1 MTPTQAST
9 ILTASGYIVAR
20 SKAEISPKTV
30 GRIAWINLEEGQRV
44 KKGELVARLE
54 AQELDA
60 QKRSSLA
67 QRDQAVA
74 QLANARRDR
83 ERARQLLDEKIGT
96 QQAFDT
102 ADSQVKALEAQ
113 VATYEAQARYYDE
126 QIRNAEI
133 YAPIDGVVTVKKA
146 FLGETVAPQGFGGA
160 GSAGATFAIIV
171 DLSSLEMEAD
181 INEQNVGKL
190 VLGQPAEVALDA
202 YPDKPYKARLRQIV
216 PTADRQKGSVK
227 VKIELLDKDA
237 KVLPE
242 MSCRVVFLNPQA
254 KVDEKAKPK
263 VMVPSASVVDVGGEK
278 GVLLVANGKA
288 TFKPLALGPA
298 AGAQVEATSG
308 LSGGEEIVADA
319 ATAPR
324 LARGA
329 EDPRQERLTRERAR
343 RPIERSRPS
352 HPHRLAREAVH
363 ARHPGP
369 HRARQPLAHGRR
381 GRLHGPHGPLGL
393 GQDHAPEPHRGH
405 RPPDLGPD
413 RRRRQARSRR

>member
-1 MTPTQAST
+1 MEPLNKSADLSALRIDRREGPGARRFLYPAVATLCVVLVGVFFFVRARGGVAFRPAEVTTTRAALVTPTQAST

-60 QKRSSLA
+60 QKRSALA
-67 QRDQAVA
+67 QRDQALA

-83 ERARQLLDEKIGT
+83 VRAQQLLGEKIGT
-96 QQAFDT
+96 QQAYDT
-102 ADSQVKALEAQ
+102 ADSQVRALEAQ
-113 VATYEAQARYYDE
+113 VSAHEAQARYYEE

-146 FLGETVAPQGFGGA
+146 FLGETVAPQGFGA

-181 INEQNVGKL
+181 INEQNVAKL

-227 VKIELLDKDA
+227 VKIELLAKDD

-254 KVDEKAKPK
+254 KVDEKARPK
-263 VMVPSASVVDVGGEK
+263 VMVPSASVVEVGGQK

-298 AGAQVEATSG
+298 AGALVEATAG

-319 ATAPR
+319 AA
-324 LARGA
+324 A
-329 EDPRQERLTRERAR
+329 
-343 RPIERSRPS
+343 SRPW
-352 HPHRLAREAVH
+352 
-363 ARHPGP
+363 
-369 HRARQPLAHGRR
+369 RAEQKIRVKK
-381 GRLHGPHGPLGL
+381 
-393 GQDHAPEPHRGH
+393 D
-405 RPPDLGPD
+405 
-413 RRRRQARSRR
+413 

>member
-1 MTPTQAST
+1 MEPLNKSADLSALRIDRQVGSGARRFLYPAVGTLCAVLVAVFLMARVRGGVAFRPLEVTTTRAALVTPTQAST

-67 QRDQAVA
+67 QRDQTLA
-74 QLANARRDR
+74 QLANARLDR
-83 ERARQLLDEKIGT
+83 TRARQLFAEKIGT

-113 VATYEAQARYYDE
+113 VASDEAQARYYEE
-126 QIRNAEI
+126 QIKNAEI
-133 YAPIDGVVTVKKA
+133 YSPIDGVVTVKKA

-181 INEQNVGKL
+181 INEQNVSKL

-242 MSCRVVFLNPQA
+242 MSCRVVFLNPGA

-263 VMVPSASVVDVGGEK
+263 VMVPAASVVQVGGEK

-288 TFKPLALGPA
+288 TFRPLVLGPA
-298 AGAQVEATSG
+298 AGTQVEATSG

-319 ATAPR
+319 AAASR
-324 LARGA
+324 AWRA
-329 EDPRQERLTRERAR
+329 EQKIRIKKD
-343 RPIERSRPS
+343 
-352 HPHRLAREAVH
+352 
-363 ARHPGP
+363 
-369 HRARQPLAHGRR
+369 
-381 GRLHGPHGPLGL
+381 
-393 GQDHAPEPHRGH
+393 
-405 RPPDLGPD
+405 
-413 RRRRQARSRR
+413 